1 MSHFHEVSLNRIPLP
16 ATGGVIEA
24 SIRTPTGR
32 VDIPEVHDDNS
43 GTVAVK
49 YQPTDEGMHYLD
61 VKYNGDQVQGSP
73 FKFHV
78 AGQNNG
84 KAHAYG
90 PGLTHGVCGELANF
104 TISTKK
110 AGAGGLNLAVEVF
123 RLLLN
128 FNDTFLYVHLSRVPA
143 RQRSTAWTTRTGR
156 SM

>member
-1 MSHFHEVSLNRIPLP
+1 MSQFHEVSLNRIPLP

-110 AGAGGLNLAVEVF
+110 AGAGGLNLAVEV
-123 RLLLN
+123 N
-128 FNDTFLYVHLSRVPA
+128 IEIITKI
-143 RQRSTAWTTRTGR
+143 
-156 SM
+156 